1 MKLSK
6 YIYSGPR
13 SSASLRV
20 GKDLLEVQL
29 NPGKPVE
36 LPAEHEYTLVL
47 LQLKH
52 LEPAPADKAVAD
64 KGGK

>member
-1 MKLSK
+1 MKLTK

-36 LPAEHEYTLVL
+36 LPAEHEYTQVL

-52 LEPAPADKAVAD
+52 LEPVPADKAVAD

>member
-1 MKLSK
+1 MKLNK

-52 LEPAPADKAVAD
+52 LEPAPADKAAAD